1 MSPPFC
7 GALRASEKLTHRA
20 DGAGK
25 RQWGR
30 RAGVVDA
37 GAEDLGGEFRLTGL
51 RAERKRFTEQAFHH
65 LNLELLIL
73 CSDR

>member
-1 MSPPFC
+1 
-7 GALRASEKLTHRA
+7 LRASEKLTHRA

-30 RAGVVDA
+30 RP
-37 GAEDLGGEFRLTGL
+37 GAEDLGGKFRLTGL